1 VQVKQGLTTEI
12 STTVINVRQNQN
24 IMQGEI
30 KGIRQERLPG
40 DIRVIQI
47 VIDGQRDTN
56 GGMLY
61 NQIKYNWKDNTFV
74 ALSKT
79 PKTYLK
85 FILPNDVNQIAWET
99 YDSKGAVVITQHL
112 VSSLPTLDQE
122 TRRRL

>member
-1 VQVKQGLTTEI
+1 MQVKQGLTTEI